1 MGRFSDFWMEFKGE
15 YVKDIRLIVGGISNQ
30 IKQTVAILAKDLL
43 KVKDYKGLTNDKKS
57 Q

>member
-15 YVKDIRLIVGGISNQ
+15 YVKEIRLIVGGVRKQ
-30 IKQTVAILAKDLL
+30 MKQTLAIVAKDLL
-43 KVKDYKGLTNDKKS
+43 KVKDYKGLT